1 MLDPLST
8 ETVRYHAT
16 NETVDSSRSVRQ
28 REFAFDAWLA
38 QVKKDAVAE
47 GRAAALEEV
56 IAEVATSTQK
66 MKRAGLGSLTRYEEG
81 KNAGLVT
88 AYNIAYD
95 LKNTTPS

>member
-16 NETVDSSRSVRQ
+16 TETVDYSRSVRQ

-38 QVKKDAVAE
+38 QIKRDAAAE
-47 GRAAALEEV
+47 ARAEALEEV
-56 IAEVATSTQK
+56 IAAVATSTQK
-66 MKRAGLGSLTRYEEG
+66 LKKAGLGSLTRYEDG
-81 KNAGLVT
+81 KNSGLVM